1 MIDVTLNAR
10 KPLLSALC
18 VYACDTFQRYLG
30 VLIELATVAVAA
42 VFAAAVAVTGDAAA
56 VAAAALS
63 IRFD

>member
-10 KPLLSALC
+10 RPLRC
-18 VYACDTFQRYLG
+18 VCACVCDTFQRYLG

-42 VFAAAVAVTGDAAA
+42 VFAGDAA
-56 VAAAALS
+56 AAAALS

>member
-10 KPLLSALC
+10 KPLFSLC

-42 VFAAAVAVTGDAAA
+42 VFAAAVTGD
-56 VAAAALS
+56 AAAALS